1 MIRIW
6 GGGIYPLDEFSDACD
21 EYGVMIYMDMMYA
34 QGGHGAMTPITVAD
48 QERELRHQIRRQS
61 HHPSIVGWTG
71 WSDSDAFS
79 ICRAV
84 RLANPKGITIA
95 EPLPSQRHGGDG
107 DDRCQCQRLPGASSS

>member
-1 MIRIW
+1 VIRIW

-71 WSDSDAFS
+71 WQDGDAFS

-84 RLANPKGITIA
+84 RLANPKSITIA
-95 EPLPSQRHGGDG
+95 AMSVSR
-107 DDRCQCQRLPGASSS
+107 RRRR